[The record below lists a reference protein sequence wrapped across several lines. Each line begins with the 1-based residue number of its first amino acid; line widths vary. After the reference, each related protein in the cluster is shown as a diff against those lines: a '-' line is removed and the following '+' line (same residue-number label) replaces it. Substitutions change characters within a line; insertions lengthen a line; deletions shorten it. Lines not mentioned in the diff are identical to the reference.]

1 MEARTRRRTRLV
13 LLGLG
18 LFLGPGLF
26 HLVSLHLRERSL
38 DRKLK
43 RLEVQQEALVRE
55 RDRLKKDPTY
65 VEGLIRSTF
74 KVAKPGEVVIPLTNS
89 PDDRPKH

>member
-1 MEARTRRRTRLV
+1 METRTRRRISLV

-18 LFLGPGLF
+18 LLFGPGLF
-26 HLVSLHLRERSL
+26 HLASLYLRERNL

-43 RLEVQQEALVRE
+43 HLEAQQEALVRE